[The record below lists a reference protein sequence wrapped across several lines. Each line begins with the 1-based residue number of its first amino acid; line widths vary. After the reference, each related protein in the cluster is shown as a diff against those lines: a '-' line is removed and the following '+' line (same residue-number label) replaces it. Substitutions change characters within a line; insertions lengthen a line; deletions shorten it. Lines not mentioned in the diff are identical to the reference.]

1 MRGVAQIEK
10 RPASRTDRN
19 EVKLMMRH
27 AASPRRSLIARTKI
41 KETWPMHL
49 MMLGPMF
56 MIFVFSYIPMVG
68 IVIAFQDYIPTKGF
82 FGSEWLAFE
91 NFEYMFYL
99 PDIWQIIGNTLIIA
113 VLKIVTTIGTSIIFA
128 LLISEIKNKHLNKI
142 SQSVILF
149 PWFIS
154 WVILGNIFKDSFA
167 LQGMFTKMI
176 EALGF
181 GQVEFFLKNGPF
193 RGLLIGTNVWKD
205 MGYNMVILLT
215 AISGIDP
222 TLYEAA
228 TIDGANKFQQKMKIT
243 IPSIMPMIILL
254 VTLALGGILNAGFEQ
269 VWVLYNNAVLDSAEI
284 IDTYIFK
291 LSYYESQHS
300 LATAVGLFKSVVGT
314 ICLCT
319 SYFLANKLA
328 GYRIF

>member
-1 MRGVAQIEK
+1 MI
-10 RPASRTDRN
+10 RN
-19 EVKLMMRH
+19 
-27 AASPRRSLIARTKI
+27 AAAPRRSLLARSKI
-41 KETWPMHL
+41 KDTWPMHL

-56 MIFVFSYIPMVG
+56 MIILFAYVPMVG

-82 FGSEWLAFE
+82 FGSEWINFE
-91 NFEYMFYL
+91 NFEYMFML
-99 PDIWQIIGNTLIIA
+99 PDIWQIIGNTLVIS
-113 VLKIVTTIGTSIIFA
+113 VLKIVTTIGASIIFA
-128 LLISEIKNKHLNKI
+128 LLISEVKSKTLNKV

-154 WVILGNIFKDSFA
+154 WVILGNIFKDAFG
-167 LQGMFTKMI
+167 LNGMVNQMI
-176 EALGF
+176 KSLGMEEVFFF
-181 GQVEFFLKNGPF
+181 GENGLF

-205 MGYNMVILLT
+205 LGYNMVILLT

-228 TIDGANKFQQKMKIT
+228 TIDGANKFQQKLKIT
-243 IPSIMPMIILL
+243 LPSIMPMIILL

-269 VWVLYNNAVLDSAEI
+269 VLVLYNNAVLDSSEI
-284 IDTYIFK
+284 LDTYIFK
-291 LSYYESQHS
+291 ISYYESQHS
-300 LATAVGLFKSVVGT
+300 LGTAVGLFKSVVGT